1 MVIVIPNLFIKLMK
15 RILIVALFLC
25 GFISA
30 ALAQKKAAGTV
41 KGRLL
46 DTLYKESL
54 AEATVSVIHPAD
66 SSVVTYTLANTRGEF
81 EFKNLDLAA
90 YRIQVSFQGYKRV
103 NKTITLSVAK
113 PEINL
118 GNIYLEKN
126 NTLLDEVVVEVPPIQ
141 VKKDTVEYTASA
153 FKTIPNA
160 TAEDLLKKLP
170 GVEVDKDGN
179 VTTQGETIQKIY
191 VDGKEFFGNDPKM
204 ATKNITADMIES
216 VQVYDDMSDQAKFTR
231 IDDGSRAKTMNIK
244 LKKNR
249 RKGYFGR
256 AIAAGGDNDRYQSNL
271 TFNRFDDNRR
281 ISFIGSS
288 NNINKQGFNFS
299 DIVTNMGGFN
309 GGGGGRGAGG
319 GVRAGSG
326 NFGTG
331 ATGINRATSAGLNY
345 TDKIG
350 TKLDITGSY
359 FYSNSENRNSG
370 SSLRQTF
377 FPKDSVTY
385 LSDQNES
392 VSMNENHR
400 FNLRAEYYI
409 DSMNSLLYTPSLTF
423 QHSTNSRY
431 DTSFTRTTQP
441 GLDFISLSGLNK
453 NTNERDGISLDNN
466 LLYRRRFQ
474 KRGRTFTLGLTNSVN
489 NSDGNGTSFY
499 PLTFYNPDGVISNIR
514 NQNFKSSQ
522 KTKSGNNVIST
533 SYTEPIGKNK
543 VLELNYAYTNN
554 HSNSDRK
561 AYNYN
566 AGTKQ
571 FDSINL
577 QQTNYFENT
586 FTAHRAGFNF
596 RVQNTKYNFQLGGG
610 IQNATQE
617 SRSIRGIYRRNG
629 KDSVIHYKQNY
640 TNLFPTANFNYNF
653 SRTKNLRF
661 NYRGRTSQPTVTQ
674 LQDVRDETNSLRTT
688 QGNPNLKQEFNNSVN
703 LVYNTFSPTNFKYL
717 NASLNYSAT
726 SNRIVNSI
734 DLDSVRGKGVQL
746 IRPVNLN
753 GAFNASSSVTLGIP
767 LRRNMK
773 GSNIN
778 FTNSVSYNRDVSALY
793 KKLNYTNT
801 LSVRQKVGVNMD
813 FKQKLNFGIN
823 AALAYNTVH
832 YSTQQTQTQSL
843 DSKYFQQTYSTD
855 VTYFVF
861 KTLFVTTNFDC
872 LINSGR
878 AAGFN
883 QTIPLWNASIAQQ
896 VFKKKNGEI
905 RFSVNDL
912 LNQNKSINR
921 TIGENYID
929 DSRTTVLKRYFLLQF
944 TYNLN
949 RMGGNKRGNG
959 QMQRGERGGN
969 NGNGG
974 GMNRGTNRSTPLN
987 LQMRNQ
993 D

>member
-1 MVIVIPNLFIKLMK
+1 M
-15 RILIVALFLC
+15 ALFGWAL
-25 GFISA
+25 GA
-30 ALAQKKAAGTV
+30 AAQKKATGTV

-46 DTLYKESL
+46 DTLYKESM
-54 AEATVSVIHPAD
+54 AEATVSVIRPAD
-66 SSVVTYTLANTRGEF
+66 SSVVTYMLANGRGEF
-81 EFKNLDLAA
+81 EFRNLDLDA
-90 YRIQVSFQGYKRV
+90 YRIVVSFQGYKQVRE
-103 NKTITLSVAK
+103 KITLSATR

-118 GNIYLEKN
+118 GNIYMEKN

-141 VKKDTVEYTASA
+141 VKKDTVEYNAAS

-179 VTTQGETIQKIY
+179 VSTQGETVQKIY
-191 VDGKEFFGNDPKM
+191 VDGKEFFANDPKL

-231 IDDGSRAKTMNIK
+231 IDDGSRSKTINIK

-256 AIAAGGDNDRYQSNL
+256 AIAGGGDQDRYQSNL
-271 TFNRFDDNRR
+271 TFNRFNEDRR
-281 ISFIGSS
+281 ISFVGSS

-309 GGGGGRGAGG
+309 GGGGGRGSGG
-319 GVRAGSG
+319 GVRGG
-326 NFGTG
+326 GGGGTG
-331 ATGINRATSAGLNY
+331 ASGINRASSAGINY

-350 TKLDITGSY
+350 TKLDLTGSY
-359 FYSNSENRNSG
+359 FYSNTQNRNQE

-377 FPKDSVTY
+377 FPHDSVTY
-385 LSDQNES
+385 QSDQNS
-392 VSMNENHR
+392 SIAKNENHR
-400 FNLRAEYYI
+400 FNLRVEYYI
-409 DSMNSLLYTPSLTF
+409 DSMNSLLYTPSFTL
-423 QHSTNSRY
+423 QHSTTNRY

-441 GLDFISLSGLNK
+441 GLDFISLSGLNR
-453 NTNERDGISLDNN
+453 NTNERDGTSLQNN
-466 LLYRRRFQ
+466 LLYRRKFQ
-474 KRGRTFTLGLTNSVN
+474 KRGRTFTLGFTNSIN

-499 PLTFYNPDGVISNIR
+499 PLTFYNTNGTISNIR
-514 NQNFKSSQ
+514 NQNFKSTQETRSD
-522 KTKSGNNVIST
+522 NYVVST

-543 VLELNYAYTNN
+543 ILEVNYAYTNN
-554 HSNSDRK
+554 HSTSDRK

-577 QQTNYFENT
+577 QQTNYFENA
-586 FTAHRAGFNF
+586 FLAHRAGFNF
-596 RVQNTKYNFQLGGG
+596 RVQNVKYNFQVGGS

-617 SRSIRGIYRRNG
+617 SRSIRGIYRVNG

-640 TNLFPTANFNYNF
+640 TNLFPTASFNYSFN
-653 SRTKNLRF
+653 RTKNLRF
-661 NYRGRTSQPTVTQ
+661 NYSGRTSQPTVTQ

-703 LVYNTFSPTNFKYL
+703 LVYNTFSPTTFRYL
-717 NASLNYSAT
+717 NASLNYNAT

-767 LRRNMK
+767 LRKTMK

-778 FTNSVSYNRDVSALY
+778 FTNSISYNRDVSALY
-793 KKLNYTNT
+793 KKLNHTNT
-801 LSVRQKVGVNMD
+801 LTVRQKVGVNMD
-813 FKQKLNFGIN
+813 FKQKLNFGVN
-823 AALAYNTVH
+823 AAFSYNTVH
-832 YSTQQTQTQSL
+832 YSTQQTQTQNL
-843 DSKYFQQTYSTD
+843 DSKYFQQTYSTN

-861 KTLFVTTNFDC
+861 KNMFITTDFDC
-872 LINSGR
+872 LINTGR

-883 QTIPLWNASIAQQ
+883 QTIPLWNASLAQQ
-896 VFKKKNGEI
+896 LFKKKNGEI

-921 TIGENYID
+921 VIGENYID
-929 DSRTTVLKRYFLLQF
+929 DSRTMVLKRYFQLQF

-949 RMGGNKRGNG
+949 RMGGNRRGVNAPG
-959 QMQRGERGGN
+959 QRERSTE
-969 NGNGG
+969 GG
-974 GMNRGTNRSTPLN
+974 GMNRSFNRAGGGSGGGGR
-987 LQMRNQ
+987 RN
-993 D
+993 DE

>member
-1 MVIVIPNLFIKLMK
+1 MK
-15 RILIVALFLC
+15 KSLIVAMLLC
-25 GFISA
+25 GFISTVW
-30 ALAQKKAAGTV
+30 AQKKVTGVV

-54 AEATVSVIHPAD
+54 AEATVSVIRPAD
-66 SSVVTYTLANTRGEF
+66 SSVVNYMLANARGEF
-81 EFKNLDLAA
+81 EFKNLDLDA
-90 YRIQVSFQGYKRV
+90 YRILVSFQGYRQV
-103 NKTITLSVAK
+103 RQNIILSAAK
-113 PEINL
+113 PEVNL

-126 NTLLDEVVVEVPPIQ
+126 STLLDEVVVEVPPIQ

-179 VTTQGETIQKIY
+179 VTTQGETVQKIY
-191 VDGKEFFGNDPKM
+191 VDGKEFFANDPKM

-216 VQVYDDMSDQAKFTR
+216 VQVFDDMSDQAKFTR
-231 IDDGSRAKTMNIK
+231 IDDGSRSKTINIK

-249 RKGYFGR
+249 RRGYFGR
-256 AIAAGGDNDRYQSNL
+256 AIAAGGDQDRYQSNL
-271 TFNRFDDNRR
+271 TFNRFNEDRR
-281 ISFIGSS
+281 ISFVGSS

-309 GGGGGRGAGG
+309 GGGGGRGSGG

-326 NFGTG
+326 NSGTG

-350 TKLDITGSY
+350 TKLDVTGSY
-359 FYSNSENRNSG
+359 FYSNTENRNSG

-385 LSDQNES
+385 LNDQNES
-392 VSMNENHR
+392 VSANENHR

-423 QHSTNSRY
+423 QHSTTSRY

-441 GLDFISLSGLNK
+441 GLDFISLSGLNR
-453 NTNERDGISLDNN
+453 NSNERDGTNLDNN

-474 KRGRTFTLGLTNSVN
+474 KRGRTFTLGVTNSIN
-489 NSDGNGTSFY
+489 NSDGSGTSFY
-499 PLTFYNPDGVISNIR
+499 PITFYNPNRTISNTR

-522 KTKSGNNVIST
+522 KTRSDNYVVST

-554 HSNSDRK
+554 HSTSDRK

-566 AGTKQ
+566 SGTKQ
-571 FDSINL
+571 FDSLNL
-577 QQTNYFENT
+577 QQTNYFENA
-586 FTAHRAGFNF
+586 FLAHRAGFNF
-596 RVQNTKYNFQLGGG
+596 RLQNIKYNFQLGGS

-629 KDSVIHYKQNY
+629 KDSVIHYRQTY
-640 TNLFPTANFNYNF
+640 TNFFPTASFNYNF
-653 SRTKNLRF
+653 NRSKNLRF

-688 QGNPNLKQEFNNSVN
+688 QGNPNLKQEFNNNVN
-703 LVYNTFSPTNFKYL
+703 LVYNTFSPVNFRYL

-767 LRRNMK
+767 LRKNMK
-773 GSNIN
+773 GSNVN
-778 FTNSVSYNRDVSALY
+778 FTNSISYNRDVSALY
-793 KKLNYTNT
+793 RKLNHTNT
-801 LSVRQKVGVNMD
+801 ISIRQKVGANMD

-823 AALAYNTVH
+823 ASLSYNTVH

-843 DSKYFQQTYSTD
+843 DSKYFQQNYSTD
-855 VTYFVF
+855 VTYFVR
-861 KTLFVTTNFDC
+861 KTLFITTNFDC

-883 QTIPLWNASIAQQ
+883 QTIPLWNTSIAQQ

-905 RFSVNDL
+905 RLSVNDI

-929 DSRTTVLKRYFLLQF
+929 DSRTMVLKRYFLLQF

-949 RMGGNKRGNG
+949 RMGGNRKGTNTPG
-959 QMQRGERGGN
+959 QRERN
-969 NGNGG
+969 TNGG
-974 GMNRGTNRSTPLN
+974 GMNRSFNRTNGGGGNRGN
-987 LQMRNQ
+987 NE
-993 D
+993 